1 MMPVHAALDQELDVL
16 AQGGKVDV
24 AALVE
29 GREQGEEDSRRVEEH
44 VHEGMPSILS
54 LRRGRRTLLR
64 LSRRPGADGGRTPL
78 VARLAVRLGAVDA
91 MQEAGSRRT
100 QHPAARRPGD
110 PRRHARGGRTVPA
123 HERGDARHPR
133 RAALITAVGIVDD
146 VRDLS
151 PGLKLLGQAAA
162 GLICVLSGVRVDDF
176 TFPFLGRVD
185 LGELGGPLTLL
196 GLVAVMNVV
205 NFSDGVDGLAAGV
218 CAISAIG
225 FAIIAFDLR
234 EDAAGVL
241 AACIAG
247 SALGF
252 LVHNFHPASVFM
264 GDSGSNLLGLLLGA
278 VIVEGSLKTNALI
291 ALVVP
296 LVILAVPF
304 LDTGFVVAK
313 RIKYRRPVYQ
323 GDSNHFHH
331 RFHRMGFSQR
341 KTVLY
346 LYAWTTM
353 MTGIAVALRFV
364 PYSESNGQLN
374 VGWAAVMG
382 GLLLL
387 ALAASVYLVYVL
399 EILKLR
405 RLRAWQLRREDPDT
419 SEHQIDTQ
427 LEEDLE
433 TGEFPALRVKVG

>member
-1 MMPVHAALDQELDVL
+1 METRALIAFVL
-16 AQGGKVDV
+16 ALALT
-24 AALVE
+24 AAV
-29 GREQGEEDSRRVEEH
+29 
-44 VHEGMPSILS
+44 
-54 LRRGRRTLLR
+54 
-64 LSRRPGADGGRTPL
+64 TPL
-78 VARLAVRLGAVDA
+78 VARLARRVGALDPVQERGLASTQTPLLGGLAIFAGVAVAGALLLPASAEMRGILGA
-91 MQEAGSRRT
+91 
-100 QHPAARRPGD
+100 
-110 PRRHARGGRTVPA
+110 
-123 HERGDARHPR
+123 
-133 RAALITAVGIVDD
+133 AALITVVGLLDD
-146 VRDLS
+146 IYDLS
-151 PGLKLLGQAAA
+151 PQLKLLGQVAA
-162 GLICVLSGVRVDDF
+162 GLICVLSGVTVDDF

-185 LGELGGPLTLL
+185 LGDLGGPLTLI

-225 FAIIAFDLR
+225 FSIIAFDLN
-234 EDAAGVL
+234 EDAAGIL
-241 AACIAG
+241 AAIIAG
-247 SALGF
+247 AALGF

-346 LYAWTTM
+346 LYAWTTT
-353 MTGIAVALRFV
+353 MTAIAVALRFV
-364 PYSESNGQLN
+364 PYSEHNGHLN
-374 VGWAAVMG
+374 AGWAVVMG
-382 GLLLL
+382 ALLLVGL
-387 ALAASVYLVYVL
+387 GASVYLVYVL

-405 RLRAWQLRREDPDT
+405 RLRAWQLRRDDPDT
-419 SEHQIDTQ
+419 SEHEIDSR

-433 TGEFPALRVKVG
+433 TGEFQALGR

>member
-1 MMPVHAALDQELDVL
+1 MEARALFAFLVALALTAAV
-16 AQGGKVDV
+16 
-24 AALVE
+24 
-29 GREQGEEDSRRVEEH
+29 
-44 VHEGMPSILS
+44 
-54 LRRGRRTLLR
+54 
-64 LSRRPGADGGRTPL
+64 TPL
-78 VARLAVRLGAVDA
+78 VARLAGRVGAVDPV
-91 MQEAGSRRT
+91 Q
-100 QHPAARRPGD
+100 
-110 PRRHARGGRTVPA
+110 
-123 HERGDARHPR
+123 ERGLAQTSTPLLGGLAILVGVLVAGALFLPFSSEMRGILGA
-133 RAALITAVGIVDD
+133 AALITAVGIADD
-146 VRDLS
+146 IRDLS
-151 PGLKLLGQAAA
+151 PGVKLLGQAAA
-162 GLICVLSGVRVDDF
+162 GLICVLSGVHVDNF

-185 LGELGGPLTLL
+185 LGDLGGPLTLI
-196 GLVAVMNVV
+196 GLVGVMNVV
-205 NFSDGVDGLAAGV
+205 NFSDGIDGLAAGV

-225 FAIIAFDLR
+225 FAVIAFDLH
-234 EDAAGVL
+234 EAAAGVL

-247 SALGF
+247 AALGF

-264 GDSGSNLLGLLLGA
+264 GDSGSNLLGLLLGG

-346 LYAWTTM
+346 LYAWSAT

-364 PYSESNGQLN
+364 PYSQHNGHLN
-374 VGWAAVMG
+374 ADWAVVMG
-382 GLLLL
+382 AMLVVG
-387 ALAASVYLVYVL
+387 LAASVYLVYVL

-405 RLRAWQLRREDPDT
+405 RLRAWQLRRDDPDT
-419 SEHQIDTQ
+419 SEHDIDSK

-433 TGEFPALRVKVG
+433 TGEFPALR

>member
-1 MMPVHAALDQELDVL
+1 MEERALLAFLVALALTAAV
-16 AQGGKVDV
+16 
-24 AALVE
+24 
-29 GREQGEEDSRRVEEH
+29 
-44 VHEGMPSILS
+44 
-54 LRRGRRTLLR
+54 
-64 LSRRPGADGGRTPL
+64 TPI
-78 VARLAVRLGAVDA
+78 VARLARRVGAVDPV
-91 MQEAGSRRT
+91 Q
-100 QHPAARRPGD
+100 
-110 PRRHARGGRTVPA
+110 
-123 HERGDARHPR
+123 ERGLAQERTPLLGGLAILVGVLVAGALFLPATSEMR
-133 RAALITAVGIVDD
+133 GILGAAALITAVGIADD
-146 VRDLS
+146 IHDLS
-151 PGLKLLGQAAA
+151 PGVKLLGQSAAA
-162 GLICVLSGVRVDDF
+162 LICVLSGVRVDDF

-185 LGELGGPLTLL
+185 LGDFGGPLTLI

-218 CAISAIG
+218 CAISAVG
-225 FAIIAFDLR
+225 FAVIAFDLG

-241 AACIAG
+241 AGCIAG
-247 SALGF
+247 AALGF

-346 LYAWTTM
+346 LYTWSTM
-353 MTGIAVALRFV
+353 LTGIAVALRFV
-364 PYSESNGQLN
+364 PYSERNGHLN
-374 VGWAAVMG
+374 FGWAAVMG
-382 GLLLL
+382 ALLLV
-387 ALAASVYLVYVL
+387 AFAASVYLVYVL

-405 RLRAWQLRREDPDT
+405 RLRAWQLRREDPET
-419 SEHQIDTQ
+419 SEHQIDSR

-433 TGEFPALRVKVG
+433 TGEFPALR